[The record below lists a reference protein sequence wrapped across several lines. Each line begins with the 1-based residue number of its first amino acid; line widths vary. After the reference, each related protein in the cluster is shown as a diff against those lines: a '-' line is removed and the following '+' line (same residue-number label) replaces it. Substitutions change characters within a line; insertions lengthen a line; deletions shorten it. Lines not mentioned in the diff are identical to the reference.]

1 MRKDPPLV
9 RELDPK
15 PLAGPRRVVGVHQRA
30 PDVTGRRMAEGG
42 LRLQGVEKASRPGEP
57 LVSIVTICLN
67 SAATLEQAIE
77 SVRAQTWPNIDY
89 VVVDGCSTDGT
100 LDIIRRHADT
110 IDYFVSEPDG
120 GLYQAMNKAISLA
133 QGDHVLVLNS
143 DDWYAPDAV
152 ETLVRAREYSG
163 RDFVS
168 ALARYVDGE
177 GQEVEVL
184 RSMPFDAGIRL
195 RMPLRH
201 ETMLLSAALYEEFGP
216 YDDSYRVIA
225 DFELTMRLFDG
236 GVTHYEV
243 PRPLLNFR
251 TTGVSSVD
259 TTRLFAERRR
269 LLGTRFPGLSA
280 VELDTL
286 QEMARLRPE
295 DVEPLAMAHLGD
307 AELLD
312 ALKAHQTAQARR
324 HDAPAWRRHP
334 VDWAAIAARSPRPL
348 VTVILPIYNAQDTL
362 AAAIDSVLAQTLGR
376 WELLCILDAS
386 PDGSLAI
393 AQGYAARDPRV
404 RVLVNEHNIGLG
416 ATRNRGVREARGAWV
431 FHLDP
436 DDTLPPRALQ
446 SLHEVAAR
454 HRNEMVKGAYVSA
467 QMLHGRQ
474 AGQPVRKSL
483 VSGGGPVLD
492 TSLARFPALLRTT
505 EGHWSYLYDAVFA
518 RRVPY
523 PVDLKMG
530 QDSIF
535 LAHALAQA
543 RSVSVVD
550 DVVYHYSVNASSA
563 MNTFSLRKCRDG
575 LEWRRRAWH
584 VLRDHGHRP
593 VGNALLSAYWSADFF
608 ATLVALAT
616 PQQLEDFLDALRTAW
631 REAGLSAPT
640 APCPALLPALMN
652 AVLEGRDADVPAL
665 VQRPDLRVRW
675 EPPTAPGAGSPQ
687 DTAPAAG
694 SGLKVA
700 TFCAMD
706 HGGAGTGSQRRVEAL
721 RKRGLDAKIHALIAR
736 SGRPW
741 VHPVRPS
748 VEALHDADPSAI
760 WQAVRER
767 TMNPARELPGYRASE
782 VFSLPESV
790 VDFRDLRPV
799 FDDADVLHFHWVVG
813 MFDYEHAGDELA
825 DRPVIWTLADM
836 NAFTGGCHYSEG
848 CEEFKRECRQCPQ
861 LGGDSDMAHQ
871 AWKRKKAAYGKMHRL
886 HIVCPSKWMA
896 ERVAA
901 SSLLGDK
908 KVHVIPNAFPV
919 DRFAPA
925 NKIVARTQ
933 LGLPLD
939 RKLLLFGADSLDNK
953 RKGGEQL
960 REAMELIST
969 QPWAAKVEV
978 VLFGHRGIELPLPVH
993 PMGHVSDD
1001 ARLALIYSA
1010 ADAFVFPSHEDNA
1023 PLTVGEAMLCGT
1035 PVVAFPVGNVPDLV
1049 QHEQTGYLARYLD
1062 VPDLCNGIRWALAV
1076 DGRAALERS
1085 LRCRVRAASFHD
1097 PGEAAERHV
1106 QVYLEAMSHA

>member
-1 MRKDPPLV
+1 MRQDPPLV
-9 RELDPK
+9 RDLDPK
-15 PLAGPRRVVGVHQRA
+15 PPAGPRRVVGVHRRA
-30 PDVTGRRMAEGG
+30 PDVTGRRVAEGG

-67 SAATLEQAIE
+67 SAATLEQALA

-89 VVVDGCSTDGT
+89 VVVDGGSTDGT
-100 LDIIRRHADT
+100 LDIIRRHADA
-110 IDYFVSEPDG
+110 IDYFVSEPDA
-120 GLYQAMNKAISLA
+120 GLYQAMNKAVSLA
-133 QGDHVLVLNS
+133 RGDYVLILNS
-143 DDWYAPDAV
+143 DDWYEPDAV
-152 ETLVRAREYSG
+152 STLLQARQYSG

-168 ALARYVDGE
+168 ALARYVDGD
-177 GQEVEVL
+177 GKEVEVL

-225 DFELTMRLFDG
+225 DFDLTMRLFDG

-251 TTGVSSVD
+251 TTGVSSID

-269 LLGTRFPGLSA
+269 LLGASFPGLSEA
-280 VELDTL
+280 ELDGL
-286 QEMARLRPE
+286 QEMAKLRPE
-295 DVEPLAMAHLGD
+295 DVEPLALAHLD
-307 AELLD
+307 NADLLA

-348 VTVILPIYNAQDTL
+348 VTVILPIYNAEDTL
-362 AAAIDSVLAQTLGR
+362 AAAIDSVMAQTLER
-376 WELLCILDAS
+376 WELLCIVDAS
-386 PDGSLAI
+386 PDGSQAV
-393 AQGYAARDPRV
+393 AQRYAEQDPRV
-404 RVLVNEHNIGLG
+404 RVLVNERNIGLG

-446 SLHEVAAR
+446 ALHEVGAR
-454 HRNEMVKGAYVSA
+454 HRNEMVKGAYLSA
-467 QMLHGRQ
+467 QMLHGRP

-483 VSGGGPVLD
+483 VAGGGPVLD
-492 TSLARFPALLRTT
+492 TTLAKFPALLRST

-530 QDSIF
+530 QDSMF
-535 LAHALAQA
+535 LVHALAQA

-550 DVVYHYSVNASSA
+550 EVVYHYSVNAASA
-563 MNTFSLRKCRDG
+563 MNTFSLRKCHDG

-584 VLRDHGHRP
+584 VLHEHGQRP
-593 VGNALLSAYWSADFF
+593 VGDALLSAYWSADFF
-608 ATLVALAT
+608 STLVALAT
-616 PQQLEDFLDALRTAW
+616 AQQLAGFLDALRRAW
-631 REAGLSAPT
+631 REVGLSAPT
-640 APCPALLPALMN
+640 APCPALVPALMS
-652 AVLEGRDADVPAL
+652 AVLEERDADVPAL
-665 VQRPDLRVRW
+665 VQRRDLRARW
-675 EPPTAPGAGSPQ
+675 EPPAAPGSALPQ
-687 DTAPAAG
+687 DKAPAAG

-721 RKRGLDAKIHALIAR
+721 RRRGLDATIHALIAR
-736 SGRPW
+736 SGKPW
-741 VHPVRPS
+741 VRRVRPS
-748 VEALHDADPSAI
+748 VEALKEADPNTL

-767 TMNPARELPGYRASE
+767 AMNPPRALPGFRAAE
-782 VFSLPESV
+782 AFSLPESV

-799 FDDADVLHFHWVVG
+799 FDGADVLHFHWTVG
-813 MFDYEHAGDELA
+813 LFDYEHAGDELA
-825 DRPVIWTLADM
+825 DRPVVWTLADM

-848 CEEFKRECRQCPQ
+848 CEEFRRECRHCPL
-861 LGGDSDMAHQ
+861 LGGESDMAHQ
-871 AWKRKKAAYGKMHRL
+871 VWQRKKAAYERMRRL
-886 HIVCPSKWMA
+886 HIVCPSNWMA

-901 SSLLGDK
+901 SSLLGGK
-908 KVHVIPNAFPV
+908 KVHVIPNAFPA
-919 DRFAPA
+919 DRFAPT

-939 RKLLLFGADSLDNK
+939 RKLLLFGADSLDNR

-969 QPWAAKVEV
+969 QPWAADVEV
-978 VLFGHRGIELPLPVH
+978 VLFGHRALELPLPSH

-1049 QHEQTGYLARYLD
+1049 QHEQTGYVARHLD
-1062 VPDLCNGIRWALAV
+1062 VPDLCNGIQWALAG
-1076 DGRAALERS
+1076 DARDALERS

-1097 PGEAAERHV
+1097 PATAAERHV
-1106 QVYLEAMSHA
+1106 MVYLEAMQHA